1 MPASVL
7 TELIVAKEKQFCLQ
21 RHGGICLHIGIG
33 CPPLSRYLSSKR
45 HRANRA
51 FALEWKDTTGSEW
64 YCLSWVT
71 SRELHC
77 CAILFPKLD
86 FLKAAPIVWFSYLSQ
101 QLQSAWIA
109 QQLIDPTAQKEVCET
124 LLVTWII
131 CIFAN
136 SGCFFSD
143 PQLLCHCSQSLFLCS
158 VTAVLQP
165 SFRWPWRVG
174 AEEVLKGRWCKQP
187 DRTGSEQLKWSFSSS
202 GGIQRACTFSSLA
215 STWSKSEIP
224 PLVKTEGGDGVDE
237 YPCRPPATRLP

>member
-7 TELIVAKEKQFCLQ
+7 TELIVAKEKQFCPQ

-71 SRELHC
+71 SRQLHC

-86 FLKAAPIVWFSYLSQ
+86 FLKVAPIVWFSYLSQ

-136 SGCFFSD
+136 SGCFFLILSCFATAVRACFSA
-143 PQLLCHCSQSLFLCS
+143 QLLQCCNLRL
-158 VTAVLQP
+158 
-165 SFRWPWRVG
+165 
-174 AEEVLKGRWCKQP
+174 
-187 DRTGSEQLKWSFSSS
+187 
-202 GGIQRACTFSSLA
+202 GGHGGWGQRKC
-215 STWSKSEIP
+215 
-224 PLVKTEGGDGVDE
+224 
-237 YPCRPPATRLP
+237 